1 MCYCPHFGATYYPE
15 RVSAQI
21 VANLDVEI
29 SAPVARGVRGMI
41 DKDRA
46 LGAYGQVLRA
56 VKLLSKRSEILGH
69 SENRVTWYE
78 LSLIPSCKTS

>member
-1 MCYCPHFGATYYPE
+1 MNYCSHFGVTYTE
-15 RVSAQI
+15 SVSAQS
-21 VANLDVEI
+21 VANVDVEI
-29 SAPVARGVRGMI
+29 LPPVTRAVRGTV

-56 VKLLSKRSEILGH
+56 VKLLSKCSKIFGH
-69 SENRVTWYE
+69 SNNRVTWYE